1 MSGTIEERVL
11 EMRFENGNFESNV
24 SQSMS
29 TLEKLK
35 AALRLDG
42 SSKSFDGLSKS
53 IKGVNFNPL
62 TSGVDTVKA
71 RFSAL
76 DVMAVTALA
85 NITNSAVNAGKRI
98 VSALTIDPIK
108 TGFQEY
114 ETQINSVQT
123 ILANTQ
129 KEGTNIAQ
137 VNKALDELNHY
148 ADMTIYNFT
157 EMTRNIGTFT
167 AAGVGLQ
174 DSVDSIK
181 GIANLAAVS
190 GSTSQQASTAMY
202 QLSQA
207 LASGTVKL
215 QDWNSVVNAGMGG
228 QVFQDALKRTA
239 TQMGTNVDQLIEKY
253 GTFRESLSQGKWLT
267 TDVLTETLKQF
278 AGAYTEAEL
287 IEKGYTEQQAKDIYK
302 LGQTAVDAATKVK
315 TFTQL
320 KDTLTEAAQSG
331 WAQSWRIIIG
341 DFEQAKNLWTE
352 ASDFFGGA
360 IEKMSTAR
368 NELLTETLMTKWD
381 QFSST
386 LTNAGV
392 DMDSFQ
398 SKLTETLAQGGVSLD
413 DLILK
418 YGNLDQAIASGKVST
433 ESIVGAL
440 KQFDTASVSAGKAIT
455 DIDTRFV
462 DFQNNFDKVV
472 KGTSSAED
480 KMKDLVKMGF
490 DTAKA
495 YELVNEKGQDYKLT
509 LGDLTDA
516 QLKNLDYTDDQI
528 LGLRGVAE
536 QAEKAGTPLNNL
548 IEAIQHPH
556 GMSGRELIIDTIRN
570 SLKSVTTVLGAA
582 REAWY
587 QFFKPI
593 QASTIYSAI
602 DKIHTV
608 SEKVFNALHN
618 NADNIR
624 ASFAGI
630 VSVLDLVRDAFSF
643 AFRSAGKIVSALFDG
658 IGGLHFNILNL
669 TAGIGNMLVRFHDWI
684 ESNETLKT
692 VANGLVDGIVAVITQ
707 VKEWVKAFME
717 LPQVQEFIENFK
729 EAVVDTAK
737 QIGKYVTE
745 AIDKLKQLDKIT
757 LNDIGSGFQ
766 KLGRKIKD
774 NLLNGFQD
782 LEPGNLLGNFS
793 DKFREFV
800 GQGIDAP
807 LKSTGGTIRQ
817 FSEKALGHF
826 GKLGQAINDNIGMG
840 EIFTMVWGGMFAV
853 TMHKT
858 GTIANKVIKAFTDW
872 MGPLQA
878 IHQIGMKVAG
888 FIGEMTMSLKR
899 FSRAVSFNF
908 YANGILK
915 IAAAMGIMA
924 ASVYALSSIKDKGD
938 LYKATAVIIGLA
950 AALTLISRL
959 GGSGFSLTKGKGL
972 FGEASLKGTVNSLI
986 SMALAIA
993 MLAGALK
1000 IIQGMEWKDIGKGLL
1015 TIGAM
1020 MAGMAAFGI
1029 VMSKYAKTMP
1039 KIGASF
1045 VGMAIAIG
1053 LMVGAMKELDR
1064 INFKHLGKDLIALGA
1079 IVGSLIG
1086 LSLTTR
1092 AMKGGWKSGFGMA
1105 GIAAAVFVMAKA
1117 VDAITKIDMKAVKE
1131 NFDAFG
1137 LVFGSLIGMMAV
1149 SKLSGKYAASAGA
1162 GIFLMATSLLVIGQA
1177 IKMIAGIPQTDV
1189 TTAMGTIEELFLIFG
1204 ALTAISGLSG
1214 AGAAKAGV
1222 MIGLMSLS
1230 LMALVPVIGALAVI
1244 GRENP
1249 DGLLR
1254 AVAAIDAIFVAMGAV
1269 VGFSGLSGKAKVGP
1283 IVAMT
1288 VAMGMLIGALG
1299 GLAMIKPE
1307 RLREATLSL
1316 SLVMSMFSVM
1326 EVATGMM
1333 GNIGKGG
1340 IASIL
1345 SMAGAIAALAG
1356 VFVALDKLNVDNT
1369 FENAKGL
1376 SLTLGTMTGCL
1387 AILSRPDTLLGAK
1400 TAFISLSAMAGV
1412 VAEVAA
1418 IFVALNK
1425 LNVDVS
1431 LEQAAGLSLML
1442 GTMTGVLTVL
1452 SLLGQGKAG
1461 LIEGAAY
1468 GLAGLAVVVGGIT
1481 GLIVALGAGF
1491 KVLEHFHWEDVV
1503 EKGVMMFEKVG
1514 NALGKLVGGAV
1525 AGFNTAVSNGQME
1538 SMMTGLKTFIDGMA
1552 GLDPANLKTAKTIT
1566 GLLKD
1571 LGEYNLTDSIGN
1583 ILGGSNDPETLKTQ
1597 MGAIGE
1603 GLTAF
1608 SASLEGFNYDPK
1620 KMGQVTDCMEKL
1632 SGVIQAMNPSGG
1644 GKGLIFGDSYNS
1656 FGTIVDSLIP
1666 MADGLDRLSEVFG
1679 GKDFDLS
1686 SMDQVYPILENLNR
1700 IIGGMEKFGVWQFLS
1715 GSKIVAFDE
1724 LVDQLSNLGEGLSA
1738 YSNNLGKGFNA
1749 DTVMNSVAPLE
1760 SIINAVGNIY
1770 SAGGLKAAFA
1780 GSKNMGLK
1788 GFIEQ
1793 LGDLGTGLHDYVEG
1807 LNGTTDFSAVS
1818 ASGPALQSLVMATS
1832 GIFSAG
1838 GLDKLNGDK
1847 AGGLKAL
1854 GQNLGAIGEGLGTY
1868 AKGIAGADFSNVGAS
1883 VTALTQLSDFIAN
1896 TSNFSSGETRMDQ
1909 FGNSITKMT
1918 NVSEF
1923 GTGIDTFATSI
1934 GKLGEALAGYSNSL
1948 GGANFD
1954 VGQIEQTIGVLNK
1967 FKQMSIDL
1975 QASADESGDASS
1987 SFQGLTDALPK
1998 LAESLSGLATAVP
2011 DVSAFETTA
2020 ASLTTMK
2027 TAFEGLGSIDVSGI
2041 DSIKSSLES
2050 LSTMSFDTFSTSI
2063 STMATSLRQAMTNM
2077 TIDVALGA
2085 AGIVT
2090 ALQAMGTQMQSAVS
2104 TGMANIVSKVS
2115 TTMSMAAAAVRVGA
2129 STMSNA
2135 MRSAMAGMAAAVI
2148 AGAALVGSAIRS
2160 MMSAAASTISS
2171 YTGAFR
2177 AAGTALAMALAMG
2190 FTVGG
2195 HAIAAAARSA
2205 AAAGARAA
2213 AGAAGSFV
2221 AAGVACGAG
2230 FAAGLRSQVGNA
2242 RAAGAAVGNAG
2253 AQGARSAAKVSSPS
2267 KVFMGIGNYC
2277 VQGFAIGLR
2286 DNAYKASDASA
2297 NMANGVIGSFCDVM
2311 KINSPS
2317 LKMNE
2322 LGHYVV
2328 EGLADGITE
2337 DMKPEEAMAK
2347 KAENIVNAFKTKLD
2361 EIDLDIKTA
2370 ELINELWKVSNV
2382 NAEEKIINEK
2392 TAEFLEEKI
2401 KLQEEATKAAEDEY
2415 AFTKESITDQEKIQE
2430 AYNKML
2436 QEQIDLQ
2443 KLRNELEETYG
2454 KIKNNNYKSD
2464 QQQKLLF
2471 DTWNKKYLEE
2481 LKAAKELVEQGWI
2494 TQEQADISAK
2504 EAAERYT
2511 GVLFENLFPNMED
2524 VKWRGGQ
2531 VSENLA
2537 DGMAEKKEVV
2547 SDAATDISEGAVVAA
2562 GEMTNEMYA
2571 VGQNLGQA
2579 LADGMRSKMNALA
2592 SAATGLSKTV
2602 VGQTE
2607 SDLEIN
2613 SPSRVFMRIG
2623 EYLSEGLAEGITSA
2637 SGRVINSLSG
2647 LSGRIGRAIESDSNF
2662 RPSISPVIDTSR
2674 LTAANMAM
2682 MPTFNSMFTVPNNE
2696 WNQKM
2701 YDAQKEFMVSNER
2714 VVSAVED
2721 LRNDLNTIYAEN
2733 SGEVS
2738 LYVDSMKLASTIAKP
2753 MNRQLGVLS
2762 KRGSY

>member
-462 DFQNNFDKVV
+462 DFQNNFDKVI

-593 QASTIYSAI
+593 QASTIYSAL

-757 LNDIGSGFQ
+757 LNDIGNGFQ

-858 GTIANKVIKAFTDW
+858 GTIANKVVKAFTDW

-924 ASVYALSSIKDKGD
+924 ASVYALSSIKDKGE
-938 LYKATAVIIGLA
+938 LYKATGVIIALA

-959 GGSGFSLTKGKGL
+959 GGTGFSWTKADGLKGTINSMISMAIAIGIL
-972 FGEASLKGTVNSLI
+972 VASLK
-986 SMALAIA
+986 A
-993 MLAGALK
+993 
-1000 IIQGMEWKDIGKGLL
+1000 IQGMDVGSIAKGLI
-1015 TIGAM
+1015 TIGAL
-1020 MAGMAAFGI
+1020 MAAMGAFGI
-1029 VMSKYAKTMP
+1029 IMSKFAPQMP
-1039 KIGASF
+1039 KVGASF

-1064 INFKHLGKDLIALGA
+1064 INFKHLGKDLVALGA
-1079 IVGSLIG
+1079 IVVSLMG
-1086 LSLTTR
+1086 LMTVSRL
-1092 AMKGGWKSGFGMA
+1092 MMDWKSGFGMA

-1117 VDAITKIDMKAVKE
+1117 IDAITKIDMKAVQE
-1131 NFDAFG
+1131 NLDAFG

-1149 SKLSGKYAASAGA
+1149 SKLSGKYAASAGV

-1177 IKMIAGIPQTDV
+1177 IKMIAGIPKTDV

-1254 AVAAIDAIFVAMGAV
+1254 AVAAIDAIFLAMGAV

-1299 GLAMIKPE
+1299 GLAMVKPE

-1316 SLVMSMFSVM
+1316 SMLMVMFSAM
-1326 EVATGMM
+1326 EVATSMM
-1333 GNIGKGG
+1333 GNIGKSG
-1340 IASIL
+1340 IASIIT
-1345 SMAGAIAALAG
+1345 MAGAIAALAG
-1356 VFVALDKLNVDNT
+1356 VFVALDKLNVDST
-1369 FENAKGL
+1369 LENAKGL
-1376 SLTLGTMTGCL
+1376 SLMLGTMTGCMTLLAALKPIAKPALGQL
-1387 AILSRPDTLLGAK
+1387 AIMGA
-1400 TAFISLSAMAGV
+1400 I

-1418 IFVALNK
+1418 VFVALNK
-1425 LNVDVS
+1425 LNVDIS
-1431 LEQAAGLSLML
+1431 LEQAAGLSLVL

-1452 SLLGQGKAG
+1452 SLLGKGGAG
-1461 LIEGAAY
+1461 LIEGAVY
-1468 GLAGLAVVVGGIT
+1468 GLAGLGVVVGGIT
-1481 GLIVALGAGF
+1481 GFIVALGAGF
-1491 KVLEHFHWEDVV
+1491 KALEHFHVEDIV

-1538 SMMTGLKTFIDGMA
+1538 SMMTSLKMFIDGMA

-1854 GQNLGAIGEGLGTY
+1854 GKNLGAIGEGLGTY

-1998 LAESLSGLATAVP
+1998 LADSLSGLATAVP

-2267 KVFMGIGNYC
+2267 KVFMGIGDYC

-2297 NMANGVIGSFCDVM
+2297 GMANGVIGTFCDVM

-2317 LKMNE
+2317 LVMNE

-2328 EGLADGITE
+2328 EGLADGITK
-2337 DMKPEEAMAK
+2337 DMSADDAMKK
-2347 KAENIVNAFKTKLD
+2347 KAENIVSAFKAKID
-2361 EIDLDIKTA
+2361 EFDLDITTA
-2370 ELINELWKVSNV
+2370 ELLHDQWKLLNVKASEDELNRK
-2382 NAEEKIINEK
+2382 EI
-2392 TAEFLEEKI
+2392 EFLEEKI
-2401 KLQEEATKAAEDEY
+2401 KYQENIAKLAEDQY
-2415 AFTKESITDQEKIQE
+2415 AQAKENLTDTEEIQQR
-2430 AYNKML
+2430 YNDML
-2436 QEQIDLQ
+2436 KEQ
-2443 KLRNELEETYG
+2443 NELLTL
-2454 KIKNNNYKSD
+2454 KNELTKKNAELNNAAFKSD
-2464 QQQKLLF
+2464 KERHNMF
-2471 DTWNKKYLEE
+2471 KVWNDIYREE
-2481 LKAAKELVEQGWI
+2481 LKSYRELVDEGII
-2494 TQEQADISAK
+2494 TEETARLQAQK
-2504 EAAERYT
+2504 YAERVT
-2511 GVLFENLFPNMED
+2511 GVMFDNLFQSED
-2524 VKWRGGQ
+2524 EHKAYYAGEQFTSTFSDGLINKKDEVK
-2531 VSENLA
+2531 
-2537 DGMAEKKEVV
+2537 
-2547 SDAATDISEGAVVAA
+2547 DAATDISEGAIVAV
-2562 GEMTNEMYA
+2562 GETQNQMYA

-2579 LADGMRSKMNALA
+2579 LADGMRSRMGALSA
-2592 SAATGLSKTV
+2592 AATGLSKTV

-2613 SPSRVFMRIG
+2613 SPSKVFMRIG